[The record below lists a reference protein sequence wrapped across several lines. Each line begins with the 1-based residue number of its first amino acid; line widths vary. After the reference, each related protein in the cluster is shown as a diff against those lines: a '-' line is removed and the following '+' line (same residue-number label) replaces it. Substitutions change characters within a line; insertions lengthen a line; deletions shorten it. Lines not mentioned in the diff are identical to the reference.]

1 MLQARGWEISSH
13 RGVPRCSLWL
23 HRVRAK
29 SGERK
34 LKNCP
39 GAGIGR
45 CPYPAAMG
53 LDDRA
58 AYRQAHAH
66 AIRLRR
72 EEGVEQPTGVLRGAA
87 DSGITDLNQYMFGV
101 VGPRSDQKFAG
112 SIVDESH
119 GLNAVDE

>member
-1 MLQARGWEISSH
+1 MLQARGWDIGSR
-13 RGVPRCSLWL
+13 RGVPLRPLWL
-23 HRVRAK
+23 HRVSAK
-29 SGERK
+29 RGERK

-53 LDDRA
+53 L
-58 AYRQAHAH
+58 
-66 AIRLRR
+66 RR
-72 EEGVEQPTGVLRGAA
+72 EEGVEQPTGVLGVDA
-87 DSGITDLNQYMFGV
+87 DTGITDLNQYMFGV